1 MIYHFHSKAGPEVI
15 MLSDLSERIFTILGK
30 PLAQRGILVA
40 AELPN
45 LILLLEGAIIQDQQL
60 RQSQSKPQLE
70 SLEAI
75 SPSRTAPKGDPLGR
89 RAFPFLELMKKAAA
103 ADEPIV
109 WDN

>member
-15 MLSDLSERIFTILGK
+15 MLSDLTERIFTILGK
-30 PLAQRGILVA
+30 PLAQRGILTA

-45 LILLLEGAIIQDQQL
+45 LILLLEGAIIQDQQH

-70 SLEAI
+70 SLEA
-75 SPSRTAPKGDPLGR
+75 SSASRTAPKGDPLGR
-89 RAFPFLELMKKAAA
+89 RAFPFLELMKQAAA

-109 WDN
+109 WDI

>member
-1 MIYHFHSKAGPEVI
+1 

-30 PLAQRGILVA
+30 PLAQRGILTA

-45 LILLLEGAIIQDQQL
+45 LILLLEGAIIQDQQQ

-70 SLEAI
+70 SLEV
-75 SPSRTAPKGDPLGR
+75 SSTSRTAPKGDPLGR
-89 RAFPFLELMKKAAA
+89 RAFPLLELMKQAAT

-109 WDN
+109 WDI

>member
-30 PLAQRGILVA
+30 PLAKRGILLA

-45 LILLLEGAIIQDQQL
+45 LILLLEDAIIQDQQK
-60 RQSQSKPQLE
+60 RQSQSKPQVE
-70 SLEAI
+70 SREAS
-75 SPSRTAPKGDPLGR
+75 SPNRRAPKGDPLGR
-89 RAFPFLELMKKAAA
+89 RAFPFLELMKRAAA

-109 WDN
+109 WDI